1 MNAKRTTYKTL
12 DEIKDAVKGGCT
24 IHWQNSGYT
33 VKQSKSGDFNIICCN
48 GHCAYL
54 SNDYKAEDF
63 YSL

>member
-1 MNAKRTTYKTL
+1 MTTKTTYKTL
-12 DEIKDAVKGGCT
+12 DEIKSAVKSG
-24 IHWQNSGYT
+24 IVINWQNGGYT
-33 VKQSKSGDFNIICCN
+33 VKESKSGDFNIICFN